1 MLISMLMPC
10 FSFLRKTS
18 YGYRKKH
25 GQVISSVC
33 VCVCVNTICAL
44 YVSIHVAT
52 LVLSGDLDRG
62 KDVIDIT

>member
-1 MLISMLMPC
+1 MFFLPEKDLIWIQE
-10 FSFLRKTS
+10 KTRS
-18 YGYRKKH
+18 GDL
-25 GQVISSVC
+25 QC

-52 LVLSGDLDRG
+52 LVLSGDLDRR